1 MPSGILIAEPP
12 FSIRQ
17 SLRRNRVPV
26 LISLSAPSDFRRHAG
41 LFQTSARGS
50 AHTGRRRTWLPIRA
64 RLFAGPRASAEGRAR
79 SPQSS
84 KDSQSMRQETPAL
97 PAPEID
103 TAKIAAPNTSS
114 PVSATP
120 DSSSGTDS
128 LGSGDISIAVLKAS
142 PRPRPDLSQLPRG
155 SAGDVV
161 LDAVIGP
168 DGSIEKLTL
177 VRGLGHGIDEVVI
190 ATVQAWTFL
199 PATKDGKPIASE
211 QELHFHY
218 ERG

>member
-1 MPSGILIAEPP
+1 VPSGILIAEPP
-12 FSIRQ
+12 L
-17 SLRRNRVPV
+17 SLIQFLQRKRVPV
-26 LISLSAPSDFRRHAG
+26 LLSTFAHILFIGALAYSRPLHVAPLTLAGDEHGARYVLAYLPGHAEAPKGALAPRKVPKIVKSAPA
-41 LFQTSARGS
+41 
-50 AHTGRRRTWLPIRA
+50 
-64 RLFAGPRASAEGRAR
+64 
-79 SPQSS
+79 
-84 KDSQSMRQETPAL
+84 TPAL
-97 PAPEID
+97 PAPELE
-103 TAKIAAPNTSS
+103 TAKIAAPTTSS
-114 PVSATP
+114 PGSATP

-142 PRPRPDLSQLPRG
+142 PRPRPDLSQLPKG

-161 LDAVIGP
+161 LDALIGP

>member
-1 MPSGILIAEPP
+1 MPPGILIAEPP
-12 FSIRQ
+12 ASILEF
-17 SLRRNRVPV
+17 LRRKRVPV
-26 LISLSAPSDFRRHAG
+26 LISLSAHVLFIGILVYSRPLHVAPLTLAGDEKGSRFVLAYLPGHAPVPK
-41 LFQTSARGS
+41 SAP
-50 AHTGRRRTWLPIRA
+50 A
-64 RLFAGPRASAEGRAR
+64 PRKV
-79 SPQSS
+79 P
-84 KDSQSMRQETPAL
+84 KTVKHPPETPAL
-97 PAPEID
+97 PAPEVEA
-103 TAKIAAPNTSS
+103 AKIAAPTTTS
-114 PVSATP
+114 PASATP
-120 DSSSGTDS
+120 DSISGSDS

-190 ATVQAWTFL
+190 AAVQAWTFL

>member
-1 MPSGILIAEPP
+1 MPSEILIAAPP
-12 FSIRQ
+12 FSLLQFLRQ
-17 SLRRNRVPV
+17 KLVPV
-26 LISLSAPSDFRRHAG
+26 LVS
-41 LFQTSARGS
+41 TSAHILLLGALVYSRPLHMAPLTLAGDEHGS
-50 AHTGRRRTWLPIRA
+50 RYVLAYLPGHAKAPTGALT
-64 RLFAGPRASAEGRAR
+64 PRKV
-79 SPQSS
+79 S
-84 KDSQSMRQETPAL
+84 KKVKPAPETPAL
-97 PAPEID
+97 PAPE
-103 TAKIAAPNTSS
+103 TAKIAAPSSSS
-114 PVSATP
+114 PASATP
-120 DSSSGTDS
+120 DSTSGTDS

-142 PRPRPDLSQLPRG
+142 PRPRPDLSQLPKG

-199 PATKDGKPIASE
+199 PATKDGKPISSE

>member
-1 MPSGILIAEPP
+1 MPSGILITEPP
-12 FSIRQ
+12 FSILQ
-17 SLRRNRVPV
+17 FLRRNRAPLLLSTFAHILFIAALVYSRPLHVAPLTLAGDDHGSRYVLAYRPGHAEAPKGALAPRNVPKTV
-26 LISLSAPSDFRRHAG
+26 KRAPV
-41 LFQTSARGS
+41 
-50 AHTGRRRTWLPIRA
+50 
-64 RLFAGPRASAEGRAR
+64 
-79 SPQSS
+79 
-84 KDSQSMRQETPAL
+84 TPAL
-97 PAPEID
+97 PAPEVE
-103 TAKIAAPNTSS
+103 TAKIASPNTSS

-142 PRPRPDLSQLPRG
+142 PRPRPDLSQLPKG
-155 SAGDVV
+155 VAGDVV
-161 LDAVIGP
+161 LDALIGP

>member
-12 FSIRQ
+12 TSIFQ
-17 SLRRNRVPV
+17 FLRRKRVPV
-26 LISLSAPSDFRRHAG
+26 LIS
-41 LFQTSARGS
+41 TSAHILLLGALVYTRPLHVAPLTLAGDDHGS
-50 AHTGRRRTWLPIRA
+50 RYVLAYLPGHAQAPKGAPAPRKV
-64 RLFAGPRASAEGRAR
+64 PRAVRRA
-79 SPQSS
+79 PA
-84 KDSQSMRQETPAL
+84 TPAL
-97 PAPEID
+97 PAPEVE

-142 PRPRPDLSQLPRG
+142 PRPRPDLSQLPKG

-161 LDAVIGP
+161 LDALIGP
-168 DGSIEKLTL
+168 DGSVEKLTL

>member
-12 FSIRQ
+12 FSIVQ
-17 SLRRNRVPV
+17 ALRSKRVPV
-26 LISLSAPSDFRRHAG
+26 LVSLVAHLLFIGMLVHNRSLHVAPLTLAGDQKGSRFVLAYLPGHAEAPTGAPSPHKVPKAIK
-41 LFQTSARGS
+41 
-50 AHTGRRRTWLPIRA
+50 RTPV
-64 RLFAGPRASAEGRAR
+64 
-79 SPQSS
+79 
-84 KDSQSMRQETPAL
+84 TPTL
-97 PAPEID
+97 PAPEIQ
-103 TAKIAAPNTSS
+103 TAKIASPNASS
-114 PVSATP
+114 PVSAAP
-120 DSSSGTDS
+120 DSTSGTDS

-142 PRPRPDLSQLPRG
+142 PRPRPDLSQLPKG

-161 LDAVIGP
+161 LDALIGP

>member
-1 MPSGILIAEPP
+1 M
-12 FSIRQ
+12 
-17 SLRRNRVPV
+17 PV
-26 LISLSAPSDFRRHAG
+26 LISLSAHLIFFGMLVYSKPLHVAPLTLAGDDHGSRYVLAYLPGHAQAPKG
-41 LFQTSARGS
+41 AP
-50 AHTGRRRTWLPIRA
+50 A
-64 RLFAGPRASAEGRAR
+64 PRKVPKTVKHA
-79 SPQSS
+79 P
-84 KDSQSMRQETPAL
+84 ETPAL

-103 TAKIAAPNTSS
+103 TAKIANPNTTS

-120 DSSSGTDS
+120 DSTSGTDS
-128 LGSGDISIAVLKAS
+128 LGNGDISIAVLKAS

-190 ATVQAWTFL
+190 AAVQAWTFL

>member
-1 MPSGILIAEPP
+1 MPPGILIAEPP
-12 FSIRQ
+12 VSLLQ
-17 SLRRNRVPV
+17 SLRRKRVPV
-26 LISLSAPSDFRRHAG
+26 LLSTVAHIFFLGAIVYTRPLHVAPLTLAGDDHGSRYVLAYLPGHAQAPKG
-41 LFQTSARGS
+41 APAPRKVPKTVKHTPETS
-50 AHTGRRRTWLPIRA
+50 
-64 RLFAGPRASAEGRAR
+64 
-79 SPQSS
+79 
-84 KDSQSMRQETPAL
+84 AL
-97 PAPEID
+97 PAPEAE
-103 TAKIAAPNTSS
+103 TAKIAAPDTTS
-114 PVSATP
+114 PASATP
-120 DSSSGTDS
+120 DSNLGTDS

-142 PRPRPDLSQLPRG
+142 PRPRPDLSQLPKG

-161 LDAVIGP
+161 LDALIGP

>member
-12 FSIRQ
+12 FSLRQ
-17 SLRRNRVPV
+17 FLRSRRVPV
-26 LISLSAPSDFRRHAG
+26 LVSV
-41 LFQTSARGS
+41 S
-50 AHTGRRRTWLPIRA
+50 AHIVFLGALVYSRPLHVAPLTLAGDAHGSRYVLAYLPGHARA
-64 RLFAGPRASAEGRAR
+64 QSGTPMPRKIPKAAT
-79 SPQSS
+79 P
-84 KDSQSMRQETPAL
+84 KTPAL
-97 PAPEID
+97 PAPAVE
-103 TAKIAAPNTSS
+103 TAKITAPSTSS

-168 DGSIEKLTL
+168 DGSVEKLTL

-199 PATKDGKPIASE
+199 PATKDGKPVASE